1 MIRKLLVVA
10 TAGALSIAGQ
20 ALAKDASAAQLSA
33 IKGGVNVSQNGK
45 FATAKP
51 GALKVGDRVVA
62 GAGEATVSYAD
73 GCIVTV
79 KPQSMATIAATSPCA
94 SGQGL
99 VTAGGSSAE
108 MGNLTTTQI
117 VGGTLAIGGLIAGIV
132 SLADDDDEPLV
143 ITP

>member
-10 TAGALSIAGQ
+10 TAGAMFIAGQ
-20 ALAKDASAAQLSA
+20 ASAKDAPAAQLSA
-33 IKGGVNVSQNGK
+33 VKGGVNVSQNGK
-45 FATAKP
+45 FALAKP

-62 GAGEATVSYAD
+62 GKGEAKVSYAD

-99 VTAGGSSAE
+99 VSAGGSSAQF
-108 MGNLTTTQI
+108 GDLTTTQI
-117 VGGTLAIGGLIAGIV
+117 VVGTIAVGGLIAGIV
-132 SLADDDDEPLV
+132 SLADDDDDLA
-143 ITP
+143 ISQ